1 MRAVLILVA
10 VLVAA
15 GCYAAGDITLLANG
29 KKVTS
34 SPTPVLHEGHVYVP
48 LRAAAEALGA
58 EVKYDAAAKRVTVC
72 RGSMCT
78 FVLQREGITV
88 ADRLLIGIRQVAEAL
103 NAKVEWRGA
112 TRTVAITT
120 SN

>member
-1 MRAVLILVA
+1 MRAVLILIA
-10 VLVAA
+10 MLVAA
-15 GCYAAGDITLLANG
+15 GCCAADDITLLANG
-29 KKVTS
+29 KRVTS
-34 SPTPVLHEGHVYVP
+34 SPAAVLHEGHVYVS
-48 LRAAAEALGA
+48 LRAAAEAIGA
-58 EVKYDAAAKRVTVC
+58 EVEYDAAAKRVTIC

-88 ADRLLIGIRQVAEAL
+88 DGRLLIGIRQVAEAL
-103 NAKVEWRGA
+103 NAKVDWRGA